1 MSSHQSSG
9 TAKPARLHPVA
20 VPSATHVPHP
30 VPSHP
35 GNTNWLLCFIEG
47 LALKGEGEL
56 FEHREEKEP
65 GSHLPLLLGSS
76 SINQILDPSQ
86 KPAWLHLCSPT
97 GTSPVQGSPTHL
109 TRQ

>member
-35 GNTNWLLCFIEG
+35 GNTNWLLCFSKG
-47 LALKGEGEL
+47 LTPKEEGEL

-76 SINQILDPSQ
+76 SIDLILDPS
-86 KPAWLHLCSPT
+86 
-97 GTSPVQGSPTHL
+97 
-109 TRQ
+109 